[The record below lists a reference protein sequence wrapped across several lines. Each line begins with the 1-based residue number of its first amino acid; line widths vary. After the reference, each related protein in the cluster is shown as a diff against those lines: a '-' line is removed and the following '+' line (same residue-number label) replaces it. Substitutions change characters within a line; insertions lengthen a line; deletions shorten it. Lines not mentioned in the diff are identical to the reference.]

1 MGNRAVV
8 IFKEEPSVGV
18 YLHWNG
24 GPESILAFL
33 QDMSEQE
40 KECRGPVAFIQT
52 VANFFDFDGLSVYLG
67 VPESLDRDNG
77 DNGTYHVKGYAIV
90 KREFCRD
97 SLAASHPDM
106 LSAGERKRYEG
117 MLAECRSNRLALKAG
132 REVRK
137 AIA

>member
-18 YLHWNG
+18 HLHWNG

-52 VANFFDFDGLSVYLG
+52 VANFMDFDGLSLYLG
-67 VPESLDRDNG
+67 TPDSLDRDNG
-77 DNGTYHVKGYAIV
+77 DNGTYHVAGYNV
-90 KREFCRD
+90 VGREF
-97 SLAASHPDM
+97 LHTAGWASTKVAD
-106 LSAGERKRYEG
+106 LSPTQLQRYEDI
-117 MLAECRSNRLALKAG
+117 LTECRANRAALKRG
-132 REVRK
+132 RDAR
-137 AIA
+137 AD